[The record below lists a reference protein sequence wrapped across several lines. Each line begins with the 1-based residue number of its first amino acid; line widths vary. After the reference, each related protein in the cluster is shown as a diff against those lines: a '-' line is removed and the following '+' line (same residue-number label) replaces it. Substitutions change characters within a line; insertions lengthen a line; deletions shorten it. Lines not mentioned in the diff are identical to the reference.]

1 MLEILFS
8 GGSGLIARLLV
19 YTLSAV
25 VVIFFASPVH
35 EFAHAWSA
43 NRLGD
48 PTPRYQGRLTIN
60 PLAHI
65 DYIGAL
71 LILLFGFG
79 WAKPVP
85 VNPRNFRDPKRGMAL
100 TAAAGP
106 ISNLCFAFV
115 ALLLGQVVYHLL
127 LAFLP
132 ATSESSA
139 AVIFYTYHFFQ
150 SLASINLSL
159 CVFNLIPIPPLD
171 GSRIL
176 GLFLSDRAY
185 YRLMQYERQLY
196 FLMILLLATGIV
208 SRPLGYAV
216 NGIYTALYNLT
227 ALPFRL
233 FQ

>member
-8 GGSGLIARLLV
+8 RGDGLMIRLLV
-19 YTLSAV
+19 YTMSAV
-25 VVIFFASPVH
+25 VVIFLASPVH

-85 VNPRNFRDPKRGMAL
+85 VNPRNFREPKRDMAL

-115 ALLLGQVVYHLL
+115 ALLLGQVVNLL
-127 LAFLP
+127 LSFLHP
-132 ATSESSA
+132 S
-139 AVIFYTYHFFQ
+139 YTVALYVWYFFQ

-196 FLMILLLATGIV
+196 FLMIILLATGIV

>member
-115 ALLLGQVVYHLL
+115 ALLLGQVVNLL
-127 LAFLP
+127 LSFLHP
-132 ATSESSA
+132 S
-139 AVIFYTYHFFQ
+139 YTVAIYVWYFFQ

-159 CVFNLIPIPPLD
+159 CIFNLIPIPPLD

-176 GLFLSDRAY
+176 GLFLPDRTY

-196 FLMILLLATGIV
+196 FLMIILLVTGIV